1 MKPLKDLV
9 SYRKFH
15 PTMGWGDHE
24 GGLFSVQSPLQK
36 DKMLTIIASNGDGW
50 DHISVSLQHRIPT
63 WTEMDFVKSLF
74 FLPEEIVMQL
84 HPAEV
89 KHINNMKNCLHLWR
103 PQNISVPLPPL
114 YMV

>member
-1 MKPLKDLV
+1 MRPLKELLP
-9 SYRKFH
+9 YRKRH
-15 PTMGWGDHE
+15 PVLGLGDHE
-24 GGLFSVQSPLQK
+24 GGYFRVQSPLQK
-36 DKMLTIIASNGDGW
+36 DKMLDILASNGDGW
-50 DHISVSLQHRIPT
+50 DHVSVSLPHRIPT
-63 WTEMDFVKSLF
+63 WTEMDFVKRLF